1 MLYIVY
7 GQAELFLPY
16 CSSLKEKRKSIHGVI
31 SRVRK
36 RFNVSISEVEYHDLW
51 QRSLIGFTAVGS
63 QIAEVELITN
73 SIKDTFYNYAAD
85 IEILGIRHEVL
96 KDDFNPQ

>member
-1 MLYIVY
+1 MYIVY

-16 CSSLKEKRKSIHGVI
+16 CSSLKEKRKSIHGIV

-36 RFNVSISEVEYHDLW
+36 RFNVSISEVEYHELW

-63 QIAEVELITN
+63 DIAEVELITN
-73 SIKDTFYNYAAD
+73 SIKDTFYNYSAD
-85 IEILGIRHEVL
+85 LEILGIKHDVL
-96 KDDFNPQ
+96 KEDFGPK